1 MLFRSKSAVSGCGVW
16 VWCLGGGAFVR
27 QKNVYLITANFTQL
41 RLCLIYIHGGDP
53 HGARC
58 LFGQGEKMAEE
69 SIRTHQLSKVNK
81 RPGRGLAEAT
91 LGIC

>member
-1 MLFRSKSAVSGCGVW
+1 MRCLGVVSGW
-16 VWCLGGGAFVR
+16 WCTVPALVR
-27 QKNVYLITANFTQL
+27 PKNVYLITANFTQL
-41 RLCLIYIHGGDP
+41 QLCLIYIHGGDP